1 MSALACLLILAQA
14 QHQVIAVPK
23 SWKLDP
29 WYAQGVE
36 VLGMRIAG
44 SRKLKP
50 EALLEAAYLTEKM
63 LAKRPFIAE
72 ELGKQRIHTAIMAE
86 SEQTTDVPEHS
97 KLNEQFPE
105 TDWNKRARG
114 LGPGPASMITSA
126 AEENLL
132 RYKTDR
138 YKGESIFIHE
148 FAHAIMDYGIPPL
161 DKEFLGNVEKAY
173 QNAKKK
179 GLWKG
184 LYAGENKHEYWAEG
198 VQSYFDANRESI
210 PSNGVHNHVNT
221 PEELDEYDPELYA
234 LIRRYLGATTYRWA
248 KDKRY

>member
-1 MSALACLLILAQA
+1 MSAIACLLLLAQT
-14 QHQVIAVPK
+14 QHQVVSVPK

-36 VLGMRIAG
+36 VLGMRIVG
-44 SRKLKP
+44 SKKLKP
-50 EALLEAAYLTEKM
+50 EALLEAARLTEKM
-63 LAKRPFIAE
+63 LEKRPFIAE

-86 SEQTTDVPEHS
+86 SEVTTDVPEHR
-97 KLNEQFPE
+97 KMNEMFPE

-132 RYKTDR
+132 RYKTDW

-148 FAHAIMDYGIPPL
+148 FAHAIMDYGIPPF
-161 DKEFLGNVEKAY
+161 DPEFLGNVEKTY
-173 QNAKKK
+173 QAAKKK
-179 GLWKG
+179 GLWTG
-184 LYAGENKHEYWAEG
+184 LYAGENAHEYWAEG
-198 VQSYFDANRESI
+198 VQSYFDANREAI

-221 PEELDEYDPELYA
+221 PEELQEYDPELYA

-248 KDKRY
+248 NDKR